1 MSPGSEIVFNN
12 VTGTG
17 SLEWYTFHYDVSDPA
32 AGEAQ
37 IIINDDVHPTNLSEL
52 NSRAGRHGAV
62 PVQLR
67 LRAGDTNTIRFGAS
81 GDKSEF
87 HIADWISLSLLT
99 PDNQISKSAS
109 MASSSMTIE
118 ELSTGL
124 EHMKYDVAVMCTSIL
139 LRFYAEKLLLRK
151 IKVCL
156 FKLLVF
162 NRDCTSTKLARPT
175 NTTRKEAKPEGHIH
189 LL

>member
-1 MSPGSEIVFNN
+1 MSVSPGSEIAFNN

-17 SLEWYTFHYDVSDPA
+17 SLEWYTFHYDVSDPG

-37 IIINDDVHPTNLSEL
+37 IIINDDVHPTNLTDL

-81 GDKSEF
+81 GDKGELYS
-87 HIADWISLSLLT
+87 ANWVSLYFLT
-99 PDNQISKSAS
+99 PDHQISKSAS

-118 ELSTGL
+118 ELSTDL
-124 EHMKYDVAVMCTSIL
+124 ERTKYNASFHMYLYTTAVPY
-139 LRFYAEKLLLRK
+139 R
-151 IKVCL
+151 
-156 FKLLVF
+156 
-162 NRDCTSTKLARPT
+162 
-175 NTTRKEAKPEGHIH
+175 EAFTAQNQSVLI
-189 LL
+189 